1 MSSKREQGLDVIRN
15 VLGQQYFAKREAS
28 LSTFNGNLRAL
39 TEEYCFGTIWTRPG
53 LEAKTRSMILLG
65 MLTALGKAAELKMHV
80 IGAINNGCSV
90 EEIEE
95 VLLQATVYCGVPA
108 GVEAFRHAEQAL
120 QELGLVHPVAPSAS
134 AAATQAA
141 S

>member
-15 VLGQQYFAKREAS
+15 VLGPQYFARREAS
-28 LSTFNGNLRAL
+28 RTTFNTNLRAL

-53 LEAKTRSMILLG
+53 LPAKTRSMILLG
-65 MLTALGKAAELKMHV
+65 MLTALGKATELKMHV
-80 IGAINNGCSV
+80 VGAINNGCTA

-120 QELGLVHPVAPSAS
+120 LELGLVHPVAAE
-134 AAATQAA
+134 AAQAA
-141 S
+141 P